1 MTAPRANLKASLI
14 QLKEHQATRWLE
26 QGREI
31 VPDESHGE
39 KMAAGILSVLILV
52 GMCVVI
58 YGRTEGWW

>member
-26 QGREI
+26 QGRES
-31 VPDESHGE
+31 VPDEYHGE
-39 KMAAGILSVLILV
+39 KMTVGILAVLILV